1 MLTIDGIEYSEDELS
16 EDGKVRVQHILAQR
30 ARRIQIILELQDID
44 QSIAF
49 HAQQIKVECSEESEA
64 EADG

>member
-1 MLTIDGIEYSEDELS
+1 MITIDEVEYTEEELS
-16 EDGKVRVQHILAQR
+16 EDGKVRVQHILSQR

-49 HAQQIKVECSEESEA
+49 HAKQIKNEMEPEVEE
-64 EADG
+64 

>member
-1 MLTIDGIEYSEDELS
+1 MITIDGIDHNEEDLT
-16 EDGKVRVQHILAQR
+16 EDGRVRVQHILAQR

-49 HAQQIKVECSEESEA
+49 HAQQIKEEMEPSEEYE
-64 EADG
+64 

>member
-1 MLTIDGIEYSEDELS
+1 MITIDGIEYSDEDLT
-16 EDGKVRVQHILAQR
+16 EDGRVRVQHILAQR

-49 HAQQIKVECSEESEA
+49 HAKQIKEEMEPSEEDE
-64 EADG
+64 